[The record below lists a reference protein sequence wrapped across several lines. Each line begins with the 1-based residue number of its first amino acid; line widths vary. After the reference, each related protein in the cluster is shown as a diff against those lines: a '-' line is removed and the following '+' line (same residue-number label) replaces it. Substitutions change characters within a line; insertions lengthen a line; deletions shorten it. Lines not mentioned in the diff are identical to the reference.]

1 MANNPPVKLLELVRQ
16 RIRLKG
22 YSIRTEK
29 TYAAWIR
36 QFILFHEKRH
46 PKDMGKAEIEAF
58 LSHLVINRNVAPSTQ
73 NQAFNA
79 LLFLY
84 DQVLEIKMPEDISAV
99 RSKKPVRLPT
109 VMTPEETQ
117 RVISAMRGTH
127 KLMAEILYG
136 CGLRVM
142 ECVRLR
148 VKDVDFAMNQLV
160 VRDGKGRKDR
170 ITVLPQKILEPMKA
184 HLHYVQRLHQ
194 RDLRE
199 GYGRVFLPYALSRKY
214 PAADKSW
221 GWQYVF
227 PSQKRSVDPRSG
239 IKRRH
244 HAHETGVR
252 RALKQA
258 ARVVGIVKP
267 ITCHTL
273 RHSFATDLLANG
285 YDIRTVQDLLGHKDV
300 STTMIY
306 THVLNRGGKGVV
318 SPLDAQV

>member
-1 MANNPPVKLLELVRQ
+1 MNPPVKLLDQVRQ

-29 TYAAWIR
+29 SYTEWIR
-36 QFILFHEKRH
+36 RYILFHGKQH
-46 PKDMGKAEIEAF
+46 PKEMGKREIEAF
-58 LSHLVINRNVAPSTQ
+58 LSHLAINRNVAPSTQ

-84 DQVLEIKMPEDISAV
+84 DQVLEIKMPEDIRSV
-99 RSKKPVRLPT
+99 RSKKPVRMPT
-109 VMTPEETQ
+109 VMTPDETR
-117 RVISAMRGTH
+117 RVISAMRGVH

-136 CGLRVM
+136 CGLRVL

-148 VKDVDFAMNQLV
+148 VKDVDFAMNQIM
-160 VRDGKGRKDR
+160 VRDGKGAKDR
-170 ITVLPQKILEPMKA
+170 ITVLPQKIVEPLKNHLRHVH
-184 HLHYVQRLHQ
+184 HLHEK
-194 RDLRE
+194 DLRD
-199 GYGRVFLPYALSRKY
+199 GYGRVYLPHALSRKY
-214 PAADKSW
+214 RNADMSW

-227 PSQKRSVDPRSG
+227 PAGKRSVDPRSG
-239 IKRRH
+239 ILRRH

-258 ARVVGIVKP
+258 AEMAGIDKP
-267 ITCHTL
+267 ISCHTL

-306 THVLNRGGKGVV
+306 THALNRGGKGVV
-318 SPLDAQV
+318 SPLDAR